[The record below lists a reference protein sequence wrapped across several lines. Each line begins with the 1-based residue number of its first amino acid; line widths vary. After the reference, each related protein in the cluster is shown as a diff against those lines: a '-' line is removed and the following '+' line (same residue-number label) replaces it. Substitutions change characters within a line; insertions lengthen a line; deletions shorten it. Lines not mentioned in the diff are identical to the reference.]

1 MLLSFKGLK
10 PFQLSEY
17 IFLVLFA
24 FFVPMSWRIAT
35 YAMIGLFVCT
45 ILKGI
50 FEEGFKTNELQ
61 YRNKFAYFIFIAFWI
76 IYAISFLY
84 SENTAEARVQIGKK
98 LSFLLFPLFFMTS
111 NLSYLTK
118 DRVRTV
124 MYCFVIGILTLFVIN
139 LFWAGYDILF
149 NEAEIIR
156 LTSPHKFFK
165 TNDTIFT
172 FLHRAH
178 FSLFTCLGFVFC
190 FSEFISTSNVRLKI
204 FNLIALFVMFF
215 SPFYIYSRAGIL
227 CTIIILFAL
236 WIWLTFV
243 LKKRKIGF
251 ITCGIFL
258 TSLIVG
264 YFAFPKTI
272 QRFTDAIENI
282 KNGKGDCRLTIRN
295 ANRYVIHENF
305 LFGVGSGDRN
315 DETLD
320 SYHRYKNDINNQM
333 KSVKPTDEELFE
345 NNKQILLDSIN
356 SKFENKHNSE
366 VYKYI
371 DSIEEIQGIDYSLL
385 KENLSEYQIAKH
397 CIKHEL
403 NAHNQFSDT
412 IIAVGVIGLI
422 LLLSFFIYP
431 IFLWIKNKNFDIVFF
446 SLLLI
451 IAFNSLFESVLERQ
465 MGIMFFV
472 FFYFLLFHESFCQQS
487 TDNSQQTLSNLK

>member
-17 IFLVLFA
+17 IFLALFA
-24 FFVPMSWRIAT
+24 FFIPMSWRIAT

-50 FEEGFKTNELQ
+50 FEEGFKINELQ

-84 SENTAEARVQIGKK
+84 SENTAEARMQIGKK

-165 TNDTIFT
+165 TDNLVFPPM
-172 FLHRAH
+172 HRAH
-178 FSLFTCLGFVFC
+178 FSLYTCMGLAFC
-190 FSEFISTSNVRLKI
+190 FVEFINNNSLKLKI
-204 FNLIALFVMFF
+204 FNLLISIVLII
-215 SPFYIYSRAGIL
+215 SPFYVYSRAGIL
-227 CTIIILFAL
+227 CSIVILFTL
-236 WIWLTFV
+236 WIWITFV
-243 LKKRKIGF
+243 LKKRNTGI
-251 ITCGIFL
+251 ISCVIFL
-258 TSLIVG
+258 TSLIIG

-272 QRFTDAIENI
+272 QKFTDAIENI
-282 KNGKGDCRLTIRN
+282 QNGKGDSRVTIRN
-295 ANRYVIHENF
+295 ANRYVISENI

-315 DETLD
+315 DETMN
-320 SYHRYKNDINNQM
+320 SYYRYKDDLISEI
-333 KSVKPTDEELFE
+333 K
-345 NNKQILLDSIN
+345 SIN
-356 SKFENKHNSE
+356 PSDLTDNVVDDSDPTLYNEKYVAE
-366 VYKYI
+366 VYEHI
-371 DSIEEIQGIDYSLL
+371 DSIIQKNEYDNSDV
-385 KENLSEYQIAKH
+385 KEYLNEYRIIKY

-431 IFLWIKNKNFDIVFF
+431 IILWIKNKNFDIVFF

-472 FFYFLLFHESFCQQS
+472 FFYFLLFHGNFCQQT
-487 TDNSQQTLSNLK
+487 TDNGQQTSSTIINE

>member
-1 MLLSFKGLK
+1 MLLLFKGLK

-17 IFLVLFA
+17 IFLALFA
-24 FFVPMSWRIAT
+24 FFIPMSWRIAT

-50 FEEGFKTNELQ
+50 FEEGFKINELQ

-84 SENTAEARVQIGKK
+84 SENTAEARMQIGKK

-165 TNDTIFT
+165 TDNLVFPPM
-172 FLHRAH
+172 HRAH
-178 FSLFTCLGFVFC
+178 FSLYTCMGLAFC
-190 FSEFISTSNVRLKI
+190 FVEFINNNSLKLKI
-204 FNLIALFVMFF
+204 FNLLISIVLII
-215 SPFYIYSRAGIL
+215 SPFYVYSRAGIL
-227 CTIIILFAL
+227 CSIVILFTL
-236 WIWLTFV
+236 WIWITFV
-243 LKKRKIGF
+243 LKKRNTGI
-251 ITCGIFL
+251 ISCVIFL
-258 TSLIVG
+258 TSLIIG

-272 QRFTDAIENI
+272 QKFTDAIENI
-282 KNGKGDCRLTIRN
+282 QNGKGDSRVTIRN
-295 ANRYVIHENF
+295 ANRYVISENI

-315 DETLD
+315 DETMN
-320 SYHRYKNDINNQM
+320 SYYRYKDDLISEI
-333 KSVKPTDEELFE
+333 K
-345 NNKQILLDSIN
+345 SIN
-356 SKFENKHNSE
+356 PSDLTDNVVDDSDPTLYNEKYVAE
-366 VYKYI
+366 VYEHI
-371 DSIEEIQGIDYSLL
+371 DSIIQKNEYDNSDV
-385 KENLSEYQIAKH
+385 KEYLNEYRIIKY

-431 IFLWIKNKNFDIVFF
+431 IILWIKNKNFDIVFF

-472 FFYFLLFHESFCQQS
+472 FFYFLLFHGNFCQQT
-487 TDNSQQTLSNLK
+487 TDNGQQTSSTIINE

>member
-50 FEEGFKTNELQ
+50 FEEGFKKNELQ
-61 YRNKFAYFIFIAFWI
+61 YRNKFAYFIFIAFWV

-98 LSFLLFPLFFMTS
+98 LPFLLFPLFFMTS

-124 MYCFVIGILTLFVIN
+124 MYYFVIGILTLFVIN
-139 LFWAGYDILF
+139 LIWAGYDILF
-149 NEAEIIR
+149 NESEIIR

-165 TNDTIFT
+165 TDNLVFPQM
-172 FLHRAH
+172 HRAH
-178 FSLFTCLGFVFC
+178 FSLYTCLGLAFC
-190 FSEFISTSNVRLKI
+190 FIEFINNNSLKLKT
-204 FNLIALFVMFF
+204 FNLLISIVLII

-227 CTIIILFAL
+227 CSILILFTL
-236 WIWLTFV
+236 WIWITLVF
-243 LKKRKIGF
+243 KKRKAGI
-251 ITCGIFL
+251 ITCVIFL
-258 TSLIVG
+258 TSLIIG
-264 YFAFPKTI
+264 CIAFPKTI
-272 QRFTDAIENI
+272 QKFTDAIENI
-282 KNGKGDCRLTIRN
+282 QNGKGDSRVTIRN
-295 ANRYVIHENF
+295 ANRSVICENI

-315 DETLD
+315 DETMN
-320 SYHRYKNDINNQM
+320 SYYRYKDDIIPEIKSIKPSDLTDNVVND
-333 KSVKPTDEELFE
+333 S
-345 NNKQILLDSIN
+345 DSTLYNEKYIA
-356 SKFENKHNSE
+356 E
-366 VYKYI
+366 VYEYI
-371 DSIEEIQGIDYSLL
+371 DSIIKKNDYDNSDV
-385 KENLSEYQIAKH
+385 KEYINEYRIIKH
-397 CIKHEL
+397 CIQYEL

-412 IIAVGVIGLI
+412 IIAVGVMGLI
-422 LLLSFFIYP
+422 LLITFFIYP

-451 IAFNSLFESVLERQ
+451 VAFNSLFESVLERQ

-472 FFYFLLFHESFCQQS
+472 FFYFLLFHRNFCQQT